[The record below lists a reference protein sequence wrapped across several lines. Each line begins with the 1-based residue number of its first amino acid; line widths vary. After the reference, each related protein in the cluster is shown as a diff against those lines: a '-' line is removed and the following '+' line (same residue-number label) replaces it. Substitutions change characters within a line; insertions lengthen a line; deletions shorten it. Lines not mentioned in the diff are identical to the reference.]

1 MKIDLYTDGS
11 CLGNPGPGG
20 VGIVVVINNLIQD
33 KLSFGDIMTTNN
45 KMELQA
51 TIAGIQYVKDT
62 YENPEI
68 VVHTDS
74 NYVVRGM
81 NEWIAGWKKRNWNN
95 VKNDSLWKIL
105 DEISSGCKFEWVKA
119 HADNV
124 YNNLADQLARTA
136 AEEMK
141 GS

>member
-11 CLGNPGPGG
+11 CLGNPGPGC
-20 VGIVVVINNLIQD
+20 VGFVVVINNQIHD

-68 VVHTDS
+68 FVYTDS
-74 NYVVRGM
+74 NYVVRGI